1 MNTNAELLIE
11 IKEGIATLII
21 NRPEKKNSLSLN
33 ILESLGAFFTD
44 PPSEVRAVVIR
55 GVGDEAF
62 SSGFDIST
70 IGDSTPGAEG
80 DFIEK
85 SYACIRNSTLP
96 TIAYLNGYAIG
107 AACDLITNCDIRIA
121 NPRGRFGI
129 PPAKLGVIYNYE
141 GLGRFIS
148 LVGMA
153 NTKEM
158 FLTGRIY
165 SAEQSQKMG
174 LINYIIDAD
183 QQAEEVYKM
192 AAEIVNNAPLSIRA
206 IKRMLIM
213 QGDPAEQSQEI
224 KQEIAEI
231 RQQIFTS
238 NDFREGKAAFLEK
251 RKPRFTGS

>member
-1 MNTNAELLIE
+1 LNTQKELLIDIE
-11 IKEGIATLII
+11 NSIATLTI

-33 ILESLGAFFTD
+33 ILESLGTFFKD
-44 PPSEVRAVVIR
+44 PPIEVRVVIIR

-70 IGDSTPGAEG
+70 IGDSTPGAES

-85 SYACIRNSTLP
+85 AYACIRNSTLP

-121 NPRGRFGI
+121 NPKGKFGI
-129 PPAKLGVIYNYE
+129 PPVKLGVIYSYE

-165 SAEQSQKMG
+165 PAEKAYEMG
-174 LINYIIDAD
+174 LINHIIETDK
-183 QQAEEVYKM
+183 QEEEVYKM
-192 AAEIVNNAPLSIRA
+192 AREIVNSAPLSVQA
-206 IKRMLIM
+206 IKRMLVM
-213 QGDPAEQSQEI
+213 HSKLDPDTAEQ
-224 KQEIAEI
+224 KQEITEI
-231 RQQIFTS
+231 RQKIFTS
-238 NDFREGKAAFLEK
+238 DDFYEGKAAFLEK
-251 RKPRFTGS
+251 RKPQFKGK